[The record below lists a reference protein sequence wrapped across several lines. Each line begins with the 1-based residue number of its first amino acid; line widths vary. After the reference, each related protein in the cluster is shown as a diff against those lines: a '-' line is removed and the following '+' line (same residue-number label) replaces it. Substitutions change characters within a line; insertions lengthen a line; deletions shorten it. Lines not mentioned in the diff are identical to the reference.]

1 METCG
6 VKLKKIRLE
15 KGISL
20 EEVHKKTRIHLDLLK
35 AIEEDS
41 LINLNPVYIKGF
53 LKIYCNFLRVDPAE
67 YIPDYKTSGNIVTPV
82 LPSAELQKPLLGR
95 LYDKL
100 SFISSL
106 NFKTIFKIVLIIIFF
121 IGLFKLGKFISW
133 RRALPTKKTNAVTA
147 VNKKSPLVT
156 KPVRSE
162 IGIIRLAIRA
172 RDNCWVQLKADGKM
186 LFQGTLRKGR
196 TENWE
201 AKERIEFSLGN
212 AAAVDLEING
222 KVIPSL
228 GARKGQALKN
238 ISITKEGLNIAK

>member
-6 VKLKKIRLE
+6 AKLKKIRLE

-67 YIPDYKTSGNIVTPV
+67 CMPDYKTSGNIVTPV
-82 LPSAELQKPLLGR
+82 LPSARLQKPLLGR
-95 LYDKL
+95 LADKL

-106 NFKTIFKIVLIIIFF
+106 NFKTIFKIVLIIIFI

-133 RRALPTKKTNAVTA
+133 RRALLKQKTNAVTA
-147 VNKKSPLVT
+147 VNKKSPLPT
-156 KPVRSE
+156 KPLKSE

-172 RDNCWVQLKADGKM
+172 RDNCWVQLKCDGKM
-186 LFQGTLRKGR
+186 LFQGILRKGR

-222 KVIPSL
+222 KIIPSL

-238 ISITKEGLNIAK
+238 ISITKEGLSIAK